1 MPSSLIVICHVHSVR
16 CGRNS
21 ILSFF
26 VSLFAVFLMFSS
38 SFAFVVV
45 PSNASF
51 ALALAVLVLLKLL
64 NSFCN
69 FFFLLF
75 FSSFFLFLLLP
86 SVRPLLFFSYNES
99 MCWYVFHT
107 HYKICVFFLFHLPRI
122 IYCFRCNFILFAV
135 RLCFFIFT
143 INIIGFCCCCCRS
156 FHECCVW
163 ISGVC
168 VCFFPHLFNQ
178 NAYFA
183 LHRQQFIFFSCKK
196 KVFARFISLF
206 PLYTIDD
213 SSIAA
218 FVPRSSLT
226 CYECERTKQRLT
238 N

>member
-1 MPSSLIVICHVHSVR
+1 MSCSFCPLRSQFHSFIFRFAVR
-16 CGRNS
+16 CFSHVLIIFCICCRSIKCIVCFGARGFGVTKVVKFILQLFFPS
-21 ILSFF
+21 LLLFILSI
-26 VSLFAVFLMFSS
+26 S
-38 SFAFVVV
+38 
-45 PSNASF
+45 ASPF
-51 ALALAVLVLLKLL
+51 CTSALI
-64 NSFCN
+64 
-69 FFFLLF
+69 
-75 FSSFFLFLLLP
+75 LFLQWINVLI
-86 SVRPLLFFSYNES
+86 RISYTLQN
-99 MCWYVFHT
+99 MC
-107 HYKICVFFLFHLPRI
+107 FFLFHLPRI

-143 INIIGFCCCCCRS
+143 INIIGFCCCCCCRS
-156 FHECCVW
+156 FYECCVW

-226 CYECERTKQRLT
+226 CYECERTKQRFT